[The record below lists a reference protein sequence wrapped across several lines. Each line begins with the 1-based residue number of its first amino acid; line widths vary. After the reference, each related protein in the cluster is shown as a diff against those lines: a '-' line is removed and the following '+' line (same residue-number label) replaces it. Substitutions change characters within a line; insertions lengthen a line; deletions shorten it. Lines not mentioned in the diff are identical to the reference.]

1 MVNDDSINEKII
13 EEETIKVMD
22 DNDSINE
29 KTPLQVF
36 EWVRKDIKNKFNW
49 EKRRIVWIFWKSHV
63 TELCEK
69 WIYFNSN
76 YAYTRFEEFR
86 TCSGEVLFT
95 NEHKVAFSKN
105 NAKTYI
111 DVNDLE
117 IFKDFSSDSKTIF
130 KNKPVTVKIIEM
142 INDKNINDI
151 CLKKIEEY
159 ACKIDNLYDSLL
171 NILSKTNY
179 DREKIYDLRDKC
191 YNSTDVKEKDDILK
205 KDWRTTK

>member
-1 MVNDDSINEKII
+1 MQKLRDETKKYRDEAKKYTSEAKKYRNEILKLVDTSKASSKTGIDTGKIIGRGTDNDSYDEEAIEVIDNNVSINEKIIEEEAIDVIDNNVSIDEKII

-36 EWVRKDIKNKFNW
+36 EWVRKDIKNNFNW

-69 WIYFNSN
+69 WIYFNGN

-95 NEHKVAFSKN
+95 NEQKSPFQ
-105 NAKTYI
+105 KT
-111 DVNDLE
+111 
-117 IFKDFSSDSKTIF
+117 TQ
-130 KNKPVTVKIIEM
+130 KPT
-142 INDKNINDI
+142 
-151 CLKKIEEY
+151 
-159 ACKIDNLYDSLL
+159 
-171 NILSKTNY
+171 
-179 DREKIYDLRDKC
+179 
-191 YNSTDVKEKDDILK
+191 
-205 KDWRTTK
+205 